1 MFECEVLADSVG
13 PTGKRLTTVVV
24 TYPRMVHAELLTHR
38 MFSRNSASSRA
49 IPNEKLRQ
57 RVIDNP
63 AMPVWWGKN
72 QSGMQAREE
81 LSTEVAWH
89 EQYNCSLSPRDAAQ
103 RVWLGARDQMLR
115 LSEELAAI
123 GLHKQLCNR
132 LIEPWMPITVII
144 SATEWENF
152 FRQRCHPDAQPEI
165 RVAAEAIR
173 DAMAKSEPQALEVG
187 EWHLPLVREEDR
199 AEFLDM
205 NLVALSIARCA
216 RVSYL
221 THDGKRDSN
230 MDFALYVRLKESG
243 HWSPFEHAAQ
253 AIGDRHTDGS
263 QRIGNFIGW
272 RQHRA
277 DVDPHFIH

>member
-13 PTGKRLTTVVV
+13 STGKRLTTVVA

-57 RVIDNP
+57 RVIDDP

-72 QSGMQAREE
+72 QAGMQAREE
-81 LSTEVAWH
+81 LTGWELDDVK
-89 EQYNCSLSPRDAAQ
+89 RG
-103 RVWLGARDQMLR
+103 WLHARDTMLEI
-115 LSEELAAI
+115 SSKMAKQ

-132 LIEPWMPITVII
+132 LIEPWMGITVII

-152 FRQRCHPDAQPEI
+152 FKLRCHPDAQPEI

-173 DAMAKSEPQALEVG
+173 DAMAKSTPYEAVPG
-187 EWHLPLVREEDR
+187 EWHLPLVRKDDDDCGSSPEEQIK
-199 AEFLDM
+199 
-205 NLVALSIARCA
+205 LSVARCA

-221 THDGKRDSN
+221 THEGKRDPAA
-230 MDFALYVRLKESG
+230 DLALYDRLKTSG

-253 AIGDRHTDGS
+253 AHDFDA
-263 QRIGNFIGW
+263 RIGNFIGW
-272 RQHRA
+272 RQHRV
-277 DVDPHFIH
+277 DVDPNFIH